1 MMNNI
6 NQYSKIEN
14 FTGERFGDLPYPLRV
29 ELYQK
34 LLPEEY
40 KKFERGFANEDIIE
54 KAQSIMES
62 WYDETNPTDAK
73 RLERASES
81 RARDKVFNL
90 KRQLEYA
97 QAKLSHWDEVLKND
111 GIVPYGERNRLKAEI
126 DQLKR
131 ELEVT
136 EMSSGVKADDV
147 ENPEEDWMNSLFD

>member
-1 MMNNI
+1 MINNI

-14 FTGERFGDLPYPLRV
+14 YQGRGFANLPYDLRV

-62 WYDETNPTDAK
+62 WYDDTFPTDAM
-73 RLERASES
+73 RLERVIEA
-81 RARDKVFNL
+81 RAKDKILNI

-147 ENPEEDWMNSLFD
+147 ENPEDWMNSLFD